1 MSNTNLTEASQRIEQ
16 LLVQALGARH
26 PAIDDWAQIRFAL
39 RTADRY
45 SHLRDAGC
53 SLSAGED
60 VLTGEALDRRI
71 DSEMAQGREAAPAAA
86 GEEQGRLA
94 PHFKAEAEVEGALAG
109 EGEEEEEGLQVS
121 CGLKWCDQCGEGTV
135 QGLCR
140 KRLADCKFAVGESYS
155 ASEAH
160 AQLVES
166 FLSASKL
173 QLAAGEM
180 SAQELRSVKA
190 VLKMLA
196 AQIRRGDAVDQRED
210 QYKQLLEAGKAVV
223 ARWDSP
229 NWKHVGH
236 TGEFISSLRAAIA
249 AIDAGWKG
257 LGVLSSAN
265 PKPIWVVMD
274 DEGYPKGSSSWPELC
289 HRYLDAAARN
299 GEDVHNW
306 MVRRFLPGLPV
317 RGPNYSEAKEVAP
330 W

>member
-1 MSNTNLTEASQRIEQ
+1 MAETNANLRGAVERIEQ
-16 LLVQALGARH
+16 VLVQALGARH

-39 RTADRY
+39 R
-45 SHLRDAGC
+45 DAEIVQGGDPAPA
-53 SLSAGED
+53 LSCE
-60 VLTGEALDRRI
+60 
-71 DSEMAQGREAAPAAA
+71 EAA
-86 GEEQGRLA
+86 RLA
-94 PHFKAEAEVEGALAG
+94 PHLKTDADVDGALAR
-109 EGEEEEEGLQVS
+109 EDEAEEGLQVS
-121 CGLKWCDQCGEGTV
+121 YGLKWCDQCGEGTV

-140 KRLADCKFAVGESYS
+140 KRQPDCKFAALEAFS

-249 AIDAGWKG
+249 AIDADWRG

-274 DEGYPKGSSSWPELC
+274 GEGYPKGSSSWPELC
-289 HRYLDAAARN
+289 HRFINAAAAT
-299 GEDVHNW
+299 GADTQSW
-306 MVRRFLPGLPV
+306 TVRRFLPGLPV
-317 RGPNYSEAKEVAP
+317 RGPNYSEAKETAP